1 MYLLI
6 LYELSLGPSRSKSL
20 RLNSKDRHTLRELAV
35 PHVGPLITAEQ
46 LVNEVRA
53 RLEVNGFASSQV
65 QSLALDP

>member
-1 MYLLI
+1 M
-6 LYELSLGPSRSKSL
+6 
-20 RLNSKDRHTLRELAV
+20 

-65 QSLALDP
+65 QSLGILDMSIVDLFTIRIVHVGSCTSLLDIGYIGT